1 MNNLNEHE
9 VKVKMCEIGQRVYG
23 RGMVAANDGNFSVR
37 VSDNE
42 ILCTPTG
49 ISKGFMTPEMIC
61 KVDLEGNVIEAI
73 APYKP
78 SSEVKMHL
86 KIYEMR
92 KDVKAVVHAHPMY
105 ATAHATCG
113 KPLNKQIM
121 PESTIFLGDVP
132 IADYGMPSTVEIPEA
147 ITPFLETHDAVLLA
161 NHGALAWGV
170 DIEAAYHKIEGVEF
184 YAQLLYLTE
193 SMGGPCELPEREVDR
208 LVELRRSMNLPG
220 RHPKLV

>member
-1 MNNLNEHE
+1 MNNLQEYE
-9 VKVKMCEIGQRVYG
+9 IKLKMCEIGKRVYG
-23 RGMVAANDGNFSVR
+23 RGMVASNDGNFSVKI
-37 VSDNE
+37 SEDE

-49 ISKGFMTPEMIC
+49 TSKGFMTPEMIC
-61 KVDLEGNVIEAI
+61 KVDTKGNVLEAV

-92 KDVKAVVHAHPMY
+92 KDVNAVVHAHPMY
-105 ATAHATCG
+105 ATAYAICG
-113 KPLNKQIM
+113 RSLDKQIM

-132 IADYGMPSTVEIPEA
+132 LAAYGMPSTTEIPDA
-147 ITPFLETHDAVLLA
+147 IEPFLETHDTVLLA

-170 DIEAAYHKIEGVEF
+170 DIEAAYHKMEGLEF

-193 SMGGPCELPEREVDR
+193 SMGGAKELPQHEVDR
-208 LVELRRSMNLPG
+208 LVELRRGMNLPG
-220 RHPKLV
+220 RHPKL